1 MHGADYVWED
11 DFLVF
16 GTYTVD
22 LAGMTVPANFAF
34 STLAGANVV
43 ASNTCSV
50 ELTAAN
56 PNAYLY
62 EIFLPAAAGFGDGDY
77 DWLDDAEEAELGTN
91 PADADSDGD
100 GSGDGEEVLTNG
112 TDPLDATSVPAPVA
126 NVTLTAYL
134 CEVGFDSK
142 FPEENCPVAAGSTA
156 ILALDASEFALT
168 AEIDADGTALIT
180 DFGDGA
186 YTLALDD
193 VDGMVTRDQ
202 LNCFAA
208 NAPGVPEPRMIDLT
222 ALEGLAYDL
231 ELSADDVVSCRWVLY
246 QDAAPTQAPVTI
258 EAVYALPKTGTGASV
273 LSTER
278 GQSAL
283 AFTSAFRFL
292 GFVSWRV
299 TRRASA
305 SPPDTTPDV
314 LYFPE
319 DSGPCAHSHGP
330 YCVRR

>member
-1 MHGADYVWED
+1 LHGADYVWED
-11 DFLVF
+11 GFLVF

-22 LAGMTVPANFAF
+22 LAGMTMPANFTF
-34 STLAGANVV
+34 STLTGANVV
-43 ASNTCSV
+43 ASNTWSV
-50 ELTAAN
+50 ELSADN
-56 PNAYLY
+56 PNGFLY
-62 EIFLPAAAGFGDGDY
+62 EIIVPTA
-77 DWLDDAEEAELGTN
+77 LG
-91 PADADSDGD
+91 PADDDFDGLDNAEGAVLDTDPAYSDSDGD

-208 NAPGVPEPRMIDLT
+208 NAPGVPEPRMVDLT
-222 ALEGLAYDL
+222 ALEGLAHGL
-231 ELSADDVVSCRWVLY
+231 ELSADDVVSCSWVLY
-246 QDAAPTQAPVTI
+246 QDAAPTQAPLTT

-278 GQSAL
+278 VQSAL
-283 AFTSAFRFL
+283 AFTSAFLFL